1 MCVTSADGREPV
13 SAQCPSRLRKNST
26 IASYV
31 AFRTRAVSRQN
42 RPQDAQKGRPAR
54 PQRTKRRIVLV
65 PYGEP
70 LSDAR
75 TPLADF
81 FRILLEAN
89 GSFLPARPEPAETG
103 SCLMLVRYASDRS
116 GHDAG
121 RLSQQPT
128 TSRRRSGPPR
138 SDARRPGAPGR
149 PDTARSRRCRTDRF
163 FRCVPALPPRHR
175 PDRLRRRRDRS
186 RSL

>member
-1 MCVTSADGREPV
+1 M
-13 SAQCPSRLRKNST
+13 

-31 AFRTRAVSRQN
+31 AFRTGAVSRQN

-81 FRILLEAN
+81 FRILLEQNAP
-89 GSFLPARPEPAETG
+89 G
-103 SCLMLVRYASDRS
+103 VR
-116 GHDAG
+116 AG
-121 RLSQQPT
+121 Q
-128 TSRRRSGPPR
+128 
-138 SDARRPGAPGR
+138 RPGREIPVDQENGGLLA
-149 PDTARSRRCRTDRF
+149 
-163 FRCVPALPPRHR
+163 
-175 PDRLRRRRDRS
+175 
-186 RSL
+186 

>member
-1 MCVTSADGREPV
+1 M
-13 SAQCPSRLRKNST
+13 

-31 AFRTRAVSRQN
+31 AFRTGAVSRQN

-81 FRILLEAN
+81 FRILLEQNAP
-89 GSFLPARPEPAETG
+89 G
-103 SCLMLVRYASDRS
+103 VR
-116 GHDAG
+116 AG
-121 RLSQQPT
+121 QRLSREIPVDQEN
-128 TSRRRSGPPR
+128 GGLL
-138 SDARRPGAPGR
+138 A
-149 PDTARSRRCRTDRF
+149 
-163 FRCVPALPPRHR
+163 
-175 PDRLRRRRDRS
+175 
-186 RSL
+186 

>member
-1 MCVTSADGREPV
+1 M
-13 SAQCPSRLRKNST
+13 

-81 FRILLEAN
+81 FRT
-89 GSFLPARPEPAETG
+89 LPDLVFAATG
-103 SCLMLVRYASDRS
+103 MV
-116 GHDAG
+116 G
-121 RLSQQPT
+121 
-128 TSRRRSGPPR
+128 
-138 SDARRPGAPGR
+138 
-149 PDTARSRRCRTDRF
+149 
-163 FRCVPALPPRHR
+163 
-175 PDRLRRRRDRS
+175 
-186 RSL
+186 